1 MKTHKRCPGCE
12 QSKHVNDFYKNAGE
26 PYRLCFKCRGLLR
39 APRVPRVPRVPREV
53 FGSQYC
59 YKGVAR
65 DDISGYYR
73 HLRDVGSVGYTKQ
86 LLSGGN
92 KTIRR
97 FVEPELV
104 LEYRENLLLKR
115 ELRKLNQTIKEIQK

>member
-1 MKTHKRCPGCE
+1 MKTRKRCPGCE

-39 APRVPRVPRVPREV
+39 APRVPREG
-53 FGSQYC
+53 FGLQYS

-65 DDISGYYR
+65 DDIKGYYQ
-73 HLRDVGSVGYTKQ
+73 HLRDVGSVGYIKQ

-97 FVEPELV
+97 FVAPELV